1 MKTND
6 IIWLVSSISAFLGEG
21 LSTTQGELYVWDL
34 KNSYG
39 EYEGEIVLDTKE
51 KEIQFV
57 DCSFLDTKTYYALVG
72 LAHTNKLTTND
83 YFSTK

>member
-34 KNSYG
+34 MNKQG
-39 EYEGEIVLDTKE
+39 EYEGEIVLNTND

-57 DCSFLDTKTYYALVG
+57 DCSSLDTKTYYALVG
-72 LAHTNKLTTND
+72 LAHSNKLITND
-83 YFSTK
+83 YFTRK

>member
-6 IIWLVSSISAFLGEG
+6 IIWLVSSISAFLGQG
-21 LSTTQGELYVWDL
+21 ISLTQRELYVWDL
-34 KNSYG
+34 MNNQG

-57 DCSFLDTKTYYALVG
+57 DCGHLDTKTYYALVG
-72 LAHTNKLTTND
+72 LAHTNKLVTND
-83 YFSTK
+83 YFTRK